1 MRKPSKRLQW
11 FHLATALLFAT
22 TSHATTPDWVRQAAA
37 STLPAYTPET
47 NAVVL
52 LDDVNVR
59 ILSPVEYLEHYRRVV
74 KILRPEGRDEAD
86 LSVYLEGKEKLHS
99 IHCWSFD
106 HSGKEFELKDKDF
119 LERGVSFGFDLYN
132 DVRMRTG
139 VCPGADPGS
148 VVAFEYDVQRHGWVN
163 EFEWGFQES
172 IPVHESHVLLT
183 LPPGWEYKAQWANGA
198 PIEPSKTADS
208 GWEWTL
214 RDLIAVEHEPMRPS
228 TWALS
233 TRLGL
238 IYFPPAPN
246 ISSAGSWEALGRW
259 YTQLTSDRR
268 VPSPELSQKV
278 LELTAGK
285 TDFDAKARA
294 LTAFLQTDVRYV
306 AIEIGIGGYQ
316 PHPAVDI
323 FRARYGDCKDK
334 ATLLSTM
341 LHEVGIDS
349 NYVLISTYRGTVN
362 PALSSPHFNHA
373 ILAIELPAGTPTERY
388 HSVVEAK
395 SGKKYLIFDPTDP
408 YTPLGDLRGELQDT
422 YALLVANGGG
432 ELIHTPLAKPESNQL
447 SRTGHFTLTADGTI
461 SGEIS
466 ESRSGDHALRE
477 RASLFHANQKERT
490 EQMEQRLSRS
500 LKGFTLENVDVQ
512 QLEHT
517 EKNLEVVLK
526 LNNPGYGQIRGP
538 LMLLRPRVIGEKS
551 LALDRKPRHFPFQ
564 FEDATRETDVYEFE
578 LPKEYSVD
586 DLPEPVNVDMGFAA
600 YHSKFEVAGNK
611 LRYSREFIRREVLLP
626 AERVEELR
634 KMQGIIGADE
644 NAAVVLKRN
653 S

>member
-1 MRKPSKRLQW
+1 
-11 FHLATALLFAT
+11 
-22 TSHATTPDWVRQAAA
+22 
-37 STLPAYTPET
+37 
-47 NAVVL
+47 
-52 LDDVNVR
+52 
-59 ILSPVEYLEHYRRVV
+59 
-74 KILRPEGRDEAD
+74 
-86 LSVYLEGKEKLHS
+86 
-99 IHCWSFD
+99 
-106 HSGKEFELKDKDF
+106 
-119 LERGVSFGFDLYN
+119 
-132 DVRMRTG
+132 
-139 VCPGADPGS
+139 
-148 VVAFEYDVQRHGWVN
+148 
-163 EFEWGFQES
+163 
-172 IPVHESHVLLT
+172 
-183 LPPGWEYKAQWANGA
+183 
-198 PIEPSKTADS
+198 
-208 GWEWTL
+208 
-214 RDLIAVEHEPMRPS
+214 
-228 TWALS
+228 
-233 TRLGL
+233 
-238 IYFPPAPN
+238 
-246 ISSAGSWEALGRW
+246 
-259 YTQLTSDRR
+259 
-268 VPSPELSQKV
+268 
-278 LELTAGK
+278 
-285 TDFDAKARA
+285 
-294 LTAFLQTDVRYV
+294 
-306 AIEIGIGGYQ
+306 
-316 PHPAVDI
+316 
-323 FRARYGDCKDK
+323 
-334 ATLLSTM
+334 M

-388 HSVVEAK
+388 HSVIEDK

-432 ELIHTPLAKPESNQL
+432 ELIHTPLAQPEANQL
-447 SRTGHFTLTADGTI
+447 SRTGHFTITADGTI

-466 ESRSGDHALRE
+466 ESRSGDHAFHE
-477 RASLFHANQKERT
+477 RASLFHANHQQRT
-490 EQMEQRLSRS
+490 EHMEQRLSRS

-512 QLEHT
+512 QLEHA
-517 EKNLEVVLK
+517 EKNLEVVFK